1 MHLFSEIT
9 SKRVYGMR
17 AGSREPL
24 FDGRWGIG
32 VVMWCV
38 VLSWWCT
45 IVMLSD
51 VVFSNVLRW
60 CVNVEP
66 CGV

>member
-1 MHLFSEIT
+1 
-9 SKRVYGMR
+9 MR